1 MHLCYSTSCV
11 AVICLMDTTFK
22 RLLAYDLTPVQLLQ
36 LAQSKLSFLFFLL
49 LRIRLLEGEMCVYI
63 PYFFVLFIDNG
74 DTSQRDKKKDG
85 NQRFNYILK
94 YVTDLIE
101 LKISNIHFDDIYSS
115 QHQTLALSERLLALI
130 GSIIHV
136 RNLFDDLT
144 KKYTL
149 DAKYINTLHH
159 FKAHSHDFNWQ
170 SYLNKGSTDNTS
182 LAYFGAT
189 HAKDM
194 NTSELERVTPSLQ
207 FQ

>member
-1 MHLCYSTSCV
+1 QNFSDFFEKIKRAVHSDVWKPQLTRHQKHNKPLYYMHLCYSTSCV

-101 LKISNIHFDDIYSS
+101 LKISNIHFDDICTSS
-115 QHQTLALSERLLALI
+115 NSFARQC
-130 GSIIHV
+130 
-136 RNLFDDLT
+136 
-144 KKYTL
+144 
-149 DAKYINTLHH
+149 
-159 FKAHSHDFNWQ
+159 
-170 SYLNKGSTDNTS
+170 
-182 LAYFGAT
+182 
-189 HAKDM
+189 M
-194 NTSELERVTPSLQ
+194 NTVKENI
-207 FQ
+207 